1 MLQHLSARFRQPASD
16 QGREPRAALFLN
28 RFTRTLTIMYAT
40 TGIDKII
47 GISSEDMKGRS
58 FYYCVAEASL
68 EEAVRVLE
76 SAKGNDSIAYLRF
89 VFRDPRQDDQPM
101 DETTDGEETTD
112 AEMTDV
118 DDVPH
123 NDTPVSNPT
132 TSNGNSNETNSN
144 TTSPHSGTPAAIELE
159 AVVSCTSDG
168 LVVCLRLARP
178 AVPTPLLQTVKPAIP
193 TGIPYFAAP
202 WGSNAIYSPAP
213 PAPWGATPQW
223 PGMPV
228 AYGGPPVQSALISP
242 PSGAAEPSNF
252 MAAIQE
258 CGVFAWDL
266 IGINGSLT
274 DYAHGE
280 PSGRAAPPDG
290 PAVWDPEAKE
300 EDAGAGSIG
309 EQERHGTSSGRGTA
323 VSASG

>member
-1 MLQHLSARFRQPASD
+1 MLQYLSARFRQPATD

-40 TGIDKII
+40 TGIEQII
-47 GISSEDMKGRS
+47 GISSADMKGRS
-58 FYYCVAEASL
+58 FYYCIAEGSL

-89 VFRDPRQDDQPM
+89 VFRDPRQDDTPM

-118 DDVPH
+118 DEH
-123 NDTPVSNPT
+123 TPVPDPT
-132 TSNGNSNETNSN
+132 TSNGASTN
-144 TTSPHSGTPAAIELE
+144 TTTPDSGTPAVIELE

-168 LVVCLRLARP
+168 LVVCLRHARP
-178 AVPTPLLQTVKPAIP
+178 AVPTPLLRTVKPALP
-193 TGIPYFAAP
+193 AGTGYFAAP
-202 WGSNAIYSPAP
+202 WGSTSIYSPAP
-213 PAPWGATPQW
+213 PAHWGPNPQW

-228 AYGGPPVQSALISP
+228 AYGGPPVQSALINAP
-242 PSGAAEPSNF
+242 TAGGAESGAF

-266 IGINGSLT
+266 VGINGSLAE
-274 DYAHGE
+274 YAHGE
-280 PSGRAAPPDG
+280 PTGRAAPADG

-300 EDAGAGSIG
+300 DDDDRRS
-309 EQERHGTSSGRGTA
+309 TSSGRGTA
-323 VSASG
+323 PGTENTVSQA